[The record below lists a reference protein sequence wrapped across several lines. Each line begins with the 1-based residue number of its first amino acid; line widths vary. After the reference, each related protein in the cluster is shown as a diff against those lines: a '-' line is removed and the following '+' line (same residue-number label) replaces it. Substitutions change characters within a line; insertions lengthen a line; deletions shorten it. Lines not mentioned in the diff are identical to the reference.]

1 MTNNEIST
9 RVILIRHGI
18 TDWIEKKI
26 LHGIS
31 DRPLSAFGLEQAEL
45 VGKAMRNTTA
55 MRLFVSPLKRAVQ
68 TAQSFSED
76 AGLKLE
82 LTDGLMEM
90 NYGWFEGKMDYW
102 HYLKDHKLAVN
113 LYYVARAVVGLFS
126 GESLGHFRKRVVGAW
141 DSIRAQANGEPM
153 IVVAHSGVL
162 RTILLHEFGG
172 DFNDASKFGLGT
184 CSISE
189 IEIYPHAP
197 SKIIRINDQ
206 SHLDGKVGA

>member
-1 MTNNEIST
+1 MTNNEIPT
-9 RVILIRHGI
+9 RVILIRHGT
-18 TDWIEKKI
+18 TDWIEQKK
-26 LHGIS
+26 LHGVS
-31 DRPLSAFGLEQAEL
+31 DRPLSDFGLEQAEC
-45 VGKAMRNTTA
+45 VGKAMCDTTA
-55 MRLFVSPLKRAVQ
+55 TRLFVSPLKRAVQ
-68 TAQSFSED
+68 TAESFSRD
-76 AGLKLE
+76 AGLKME

-102 HYLKDHKLAVN
+102 HYLKDNKLAVN
-113 LYYVARAVVGLFS
+113 LYYVARAVVGFFS

-141 DSIRAQANGEPM
+141 DAIRAQANGEPM

-172 DFNDASKFGLGT
+172 DFNDASKFGLAT

-189 IEIYPHAP
+189 IEIYPDAP

-206 SHLDGKVGA
+206 RHLDGKVGA